1 MDAHQSSPSR
11 VPQPQ
16 RAAVGDAGVLR
27 ELLPIAL
34 WREDAEGRIVEW
46 SLAAQDLL
54 GHRPEHVLGLPATP
68 LLVPDANRELAERL
82 TRRVQAGE
90 TMVGTLPVRH
100 RDGHMVPMEMW
111 IVPAADPTGR
121 PGAMLIAVETSE
133 VLRMRENLAAMESL
147 FTQSPIGLALLGPDL
162 RFLRV
167 NDALARMNGVTAAE
181 HVGRRLTEV
190 VPGVN
195 AAGLE
200 ALMRQV
206 LDSRTPV
213 IDARRVGRTPADP
226 DRDHIWSCS
235 YAPLLDRGPRS
246 GPATAHTGGPTAPA
260 VNHTDGPASPDTVH
274 TGGPGAPA
282 PAVDHAVGGA
292 DPSGRSGRPLGL
304 IASLVDIT
312 ESQEAHIEVERARR
326 RFALLSEAG
335 ARIGTTLDLRQTAEE
350 VVRFL
355 VPQLC
360 DSADVQMLES
370 VLEPDDPAAS
380 SRGVLRRIAAVFP
393 EPVPP
398 NPLLAPGQ
406 TFQLPV
412 DSAYERLV
420 LSGRPTFLTAA
431 DIPVLFPGQAAASL
445 RGYLSTRF
453 GSARTVPLVARGQV
467 LGAVTVTR
475 LKTREPFDDQDA
487 VLIDEVVA
495 RAALN
500 IDNARLYTTQRA
512 AALALQRSL
521 TNSALPAVTG
531 LELTGRYLP
540 ASAHDVGGDWFD
552 VIELP
557 AGRTGLVIG
566 DVMGHGIHAAAVMG
580 QLRTA
585 VRTLARHDIPPTE
598 MLRSLDAVVA
608 DLGEDTMAT
617 CLYAVH
623 SPATGVWTIA
633 RAGHPPPAVV
643 TPDGAVSFLQG
654 PPGTPLGTGAH
665 DFGTEEFP
673 LPPGALLVLY
683 TDGLIEA
690 RDRDLDEGM
699 RQLGRALGRADGP
712 LDEICDGVLD
722 RLLVGPAQDD
732 VALVLARTTIG

>member
-1 MDAHQSSPSR
+1 M
-11 VPQPQ
+11 
-16 RAAVGDAGVLR
+16 LR

-34 WREDAEGRIVEW
+34 WREDAEGHIVEW

-54 GHRPEHVLGLPATP
+54 GHRPEHVLGRLATP

-82 TRRVQAGE
+82 TLRVQAGE

-100 RDGHMVPMEMW
+100 RDGHTIAMEMW
-111 IVPAADPTGR
+111 IVPAADPAGR

-167 NDALARMNGVTAAE
+167 NDALARMNGVAAAE
-181 HVGRRLTEV
+181 HVGRRLIEV

-195 AAGLE
+195 AASLE
-200 ALMRQV
+200 SLMRQV
-206 LDSRTPV
+206 MDSGHAV
-213 IDARRVGRTPADP
+213 VDARRVGRTPADP

-235 YAPLLDRGPRS
+235 YAPLIDRTDRRS
-246 GPATAHTGGPTAPA
+246 
-260 VNHTDGPASPDTVH
+260 
-274 TGGPGAPA
+274 
-282 PAVDHAVGGA
+282 
-292 DPSGRSGRPLGL
+292 LGL

-312 ESQEAHIEVERARR
+312 ESQEAHIEVERARH
-326 RFALLSEAG
+326 RFALLAEAG

-350 VVRFL
+350 TVRFL
-355 VPQLC
+355 VPQLA
-360 DSADVQMLES
+360 DSADVQMLEA
-370 VLEPDDPAAS
+370 VLAPDDPVAS
-380 SRGVLRRIAAVFP
+380 TRGVLRRLAARFP
-393 EPVPP
+393 DPTSPTS
-398 NPLLAPGQ
+398 LLAPGQ
-406 TFQLPV
+406 TFQIPL
-412 DSAYERLV
+412 DSVYEQV
-420 LSGRPTFLTAA
+420 VAHGRPTNLYTTDLPA
-431 DIPVLFPGQAAASL
+431 LFTDPRTEAL
-445 RGYLSTRF
+445 RTYFATRI
-453 GSARTVPLVARGQV
+453 GSARLVPMVARGKV

-475 LKTREPFDDQDA
+475 LRTREPFDAQDC

-500 IDNARLYTTQRA
+500 IDNARLYTTQRE
-512 AALALQRSL
+512 AALTLQRSL

-552 VIELP
+552 VIALP
-557 AGRTGLVIG
+557 GGRTGLVIG

-585 VRTLARHDIPPTE
+585 VRTLARHDIPPAR
-598 MLRSLDAVVA
+598 MLSSLDAVVA

-623 SPATGVWTIA
+623 DPATGGWVIA
-633 RAGHPPPAVV
+633 RAGHPPPAVA
-643 TPDGAVSFLQG
+643 TPDGTITFLDG

-665 DFGTEEFP
+665 DFGTEKVA
-673 LPPGALLVLY
+673 LPKGGLLVLY

-699 RQLGRALGRADGP
+699 RQLARALRP
-712 LDEICDGVLD
+712 LDRPLDVLCDEILEQ
-722 RLLVGPAQDD
+722 LLAAPAQDD
-732 VALVLARTTIG
+732 VAMLLARTTG

>member
-1 MDAHQSSPSR
+1 METHQSSSR
-11 VPQPQ
+11 VPQPP

-34 WREDAEGRIVEW
+34 WREDADGHIVEW

-54 GHRPEHVLGLPATP
+54 GHRPEHVLGRLATP

-82 TRRVQAGE
+82 THRVQAGE

-100 RDGHMVPMEMW
+100 RDGHAVAMEMW
-111 IVPAADPTGR
+111 IVPAADPAGR

-167 NDALARMNGVTAAE
+167 NDALARMNGVTATE

-195 AAGLE
+195 ADSLE
-200 ALMRQV
+200 SLMRQV
-206 LDSRTPV
+206 LHSGTAV
-213 IDARRVGRTPADP
+213 VDARRVGRTPADP

-235 YAPLLDRGPRS
+235 YAPLIDRTDRRS
-246 GPATAHTGGPTAPA
+246 
-260 VNHTDGPASPDTVH
+260 
-274 TGGPGAPA
+274 
-282 PAVDHAVGGA
+282 
-292 DPSGRSGRPLGL
+292 LGL

-312 ESQEAHIEVERARR
+312 ESQEAHTEVERARH
-326 RFALLSEAG
+326 RFALLAEAG
-335 ARIGTTLDLRQTAEE
+335 ARIGTTLDLKQTAEE

-355 VPQLC
+355 VPQLA

-380 SRGVLRRIAAVFP
+380 TRGVLRRLAARFP
-393 EPVPP
+393 DPTAPTS
-398 NPLLAPGQ
+398 LLAAGQ
-406 TFQLPV
+406 TFQLPL
-412 DSAYERLV
+412 DSVYEQVVAR
-420 LSGRPTFLTAA
+420 GRPTNLYTS
-431 DIPVLFPGQAAASL
+431 DIPALFTDPRTEAL
-445 RGYLSTRF
+445 RTYLATRI
-453 GSARTVPLVARGQV
+453 GSARLVPLVARGQV

-475 LKTREPFDDQDA
+475 LRTREPFDAQDC

-500 IDNARLYTTQRA
+500 IDNARLYTTQRE
-512 AALALQRSL
+512 AALTLQRSL
-521 TNSALPAVTG
+521 TNSELPAVTG

-540 ASAHDVGGDWFD
+540 ASAHDVGGDWYD
-552 VIELP
+552 VIALP
-557 AGRTGLVIG
+557 GGRTGLVIG

-585 VRTLARHDIPPTE
+585 VRTLARHDIPPAR
-598 MLRSLDAVVA
+598 MLSSLDAVVA
-608 DLGEDTMAT
+608 DIGEDTMAT
-617 CLYAVH
+617 CVYAVH
-623 SPATGVWTIA
+623 DPATGGWVIA
-633 RAGHPPPAVV
+633 RAGHPPPAVA
-643 TPDGAVSFLQG
+643 TPDGTIRFLDG

-665 DFGTEEFP
+665 DFGTEEVS
-673 LPPGALLVLY
+673 LPAGGLLVLY

-699 RQLGRALGRADGP
+699 RQLAQALHHLDRP
-712 LDEICDGVLD
+712 LDTLCDEVLD
-722 RLLVGPAQDD
+722 QLLAGPAQDD
-732 VALVLARTTIG
+732 VAMLLARTTR

>member
-11 VPQPQ
+11 VPQPP

-46 SLAAQDLL
+46 SLAAQELL
-54 GHRPEHVLGLPATP
+54 GHRPEHVLGLPAAP
-68 LLVPDANRELAERL
+68 LLVPDANRELAEGL

-213 IDARRVGRTPADP
+213 VDARRVGRTPADP

-235 YAPLLDRGPRS
+235 YAPLVDRGTRS
-246 GPATAHTGGPTAPA
+246 AAASGTTPGRSDGTDRAPG
-260 VNHTDGPASPDTVH
+260 VNHTDA
-274 TGGPGAPA
+274 
-282 PAVDHAVGGA
+282 A
-292 DPSGRSGRPLGL
+292 DPTGRAGRPLGL

-312 ESQEAHIEVERARR
+312 ESQEAHIEVERARH

-398 NPLLAPGQ
+398 SPLLAPGQ
-406 TFQLPV
+406 TFQLPAG
-412 DSAYERLV
+412 SAYERLV
-420 LSGRPTFLTAA
+420 LDGRPTFLTAA
-431 DIPVLFPGQAAASL
+431 DIPVLFPGKAAASL
-445 RGYLSTRF
+445 RDYLSTGF

-552 VIELP
+552 VIALP

-623 SPATGVWTIA
+623 SPATGLWTIA

-643 TPDGAVSFLQG
+643 SPDGSVSFLQG

-673 LPPGALLVLY
+673 LPPGGLLALY

-712 LDEICDGVLD
+712 LEEICDAVLG

-732 VALVLARTTIG
+732 VALVLARTTAG

>member
-1 MDAHQSSPSR
+1 METHQSSSR
-11 VPQPQ
+11 VPQPP

-54 GHRPEHVLGLPATP
+54 GHRPEHVLGRLATP
-68 LLVPDANRELAERL
+68 LLVPDANRELADRL
-82 TRRVQAGE
+82 THRVQNGE

-100 RDGHMVPMEMW
+100 RDGHMVAMEMW
-111 IVPAADPTGR
+111 IVPAADPAGR

-167 NDALARMNGVTAAE
+167 NDTLARMNGVPAAE

-195 AAGLE
+195 ATSLE
-200 ALMRQV
+200 SLMRQV
-206 LDSRTPV
+206 LESGTAV
-213 IDARRVGRTPADP
+213 VDARRVGRTPADP
-226 DRDHIWSCS
+226 DRDRIWSCS
-235 YAPLLDRGPRS
+235 YAPLVDRTDRRS
-246 GPATAHTGGPTAPA
+246 
-260 VNHTDGPASPDTVH
+260 
-274 TGGPGAPA
+274 
-282 PAVDHAVGGA
+282 
-292 DPSGRSGRPLGL
+292 LGL

-312 ESQEAHIEVERARR
+312 ESQEAHSEVERARH
-326 RFALLSEAG
+326 RFALLAEAG
-335 ARIGTTLDLRQTAEE
+335 AKIGTTLDLKQTAEE
-350 VVRFL
+350 AVRFL
-355 VPQLC
+355 VPQLA

-380 SRGVLRRIAAVFP
+380 TRGVLRRLAARFP
-393 EPVPP
+393 DPTAPTSV
-398 NPLLAPGQ
+398 LTPGQ
-406 TFQLPV
+406 TFQIPL
-412 DSAYERLV
+412 DSVYEQVVSR
-420 LSGRPTFLTAA
+420 GRPFNLYTSDVQA
-431 DIPVLFPGQAAASL
+431 LFTGPRTEAL
-445 RGYLSTRF
+445 RTYFSTRI
-453 GSARTVPLVARGQV
+453 GSARLVPLVARGQV
-467 LGAVTVTR
+467 LGAVAVTR
-475 LKTREPFDDQDA
+475 LRTREPFDAQDC

-500 IDNARLYTTQRA
+500 IDNARLYTTQRE
-512 AALALQRSL
+512 AALTLQRSL
-521 TNSALPAVTG
+521 TNSELPAVTG

-552 VIELP
+552 VIALP
-557 AGRTGLVIG
+557 GGRTGLVIG

-585 VRTLARHDIPPTE
+585 VRTLARHDIPPAA
-598 MLRSLDAVVA
+598 MLSSLDAVVA

-617 CLYAVH
+617 CVYAVH
-623 SPATGVWTIA
+623 DPATGGWVIA
-633 RAGHPPPAVV
+633 RAGHPPPAVA
-643 TPDGAVSFLQG
+643 TPDGTITFLDG

-665 DFGTEEFP
+665 DFGTEEVA
-673 LPPGALLVLY
+673 LPAGGLLVLY

-699 RQLGRALGRADGP
+699 RQLAQALRPLDRPLDTLCDEVLGR
-712 LDEICDGVLD
+712 
-722 RLLVGPAQDD
+722 LLAGAAQDD
-732 VALVLARTTIG
+732 VAMLLARTTR

>member
-11 VPQPQ
+11 VPQPP

-54 GHRPEHVLGLPATP
+54 GHRPEHVLGLPAAP
-68 LLVPDANRELAERL
+68 LLVPDANRELAGRL
-82 TRRVQAGE
+82 TRRVQSGE

-100 RDGHMVPMEMW
+100 RDGHTVPMEMW

-167 NDALARMNGVTAAE
+167 NDALARMNGVSAAE

-195 AAGLE
+195 AVSLE
-200 ALMRQV
+200 SLMREV

-235 YAPLLDRGPRS
+235 YAPLVDRGTRS
-246 GPATAHTGGPTAPA
+246 GPGGHATSGHA
-260 VNHTDGPASPDTVH
+260 DGV
-274 TGGPGAPA
+274 
-282 PAVDHAVGGA
+282 A
-292 DPSGRSGRPLGL
+292 DPGRSGRPLGL

-312 ESQEAHIEVERARR
+312 ESQEAHIEVERARH

-360 DSADVQMLES
+360 DSADVQMLEA
-370 VLEPDDPAAS
+370 VLEPDDPAVS

-398 NPLLAPGQ
+398 SPLLGPGQ
-406 TFQLPV
+406 TFQLPAG
-412 DSAYERLV
+412 SPYERLV
-420 LSGRPTFLTAA
+420 LDGRPTFLTER
-431 DIPVLFPGQAAASL
+431 DIPVLFPGKAAESL
-445 RGYLSTRF
+445 RDYLSTRF

-475 LKTREPFDDQDA
+475 LKSREPFDDQDA

-557 AGRTGLVIG
+557 GGRTGLVIG

-623 SPATGVWTIA
+623 SPSTGTWTIA
-633 RAGHPPPAVV
+633 RAGHLPPAVV
-643 TPDGAVSFLQG
+643 TPEGAVSFLQG

-665 DFGTEEFP
+665 DFGTEELP
-673 LPPGALLVLY
+673 LPPGGLLVLY

-699 RQLGRALGRADGP
+699 RQLGRALDRTGGT
-712 LDEICDGVLD
+712 LDEVCDEVLA
-722 RLLVGPAQDD
+722 RLLVDPAQDD
-732 VALVLARTTIG
+732 VALVLARTTA

>member
-1 MDAHQSSPSR
+1 METHESSSR
-11 VPQPQ
+11 VPQPP

-54 GHRPEHVLGLPATP
+54 GHRQEHVIGRLATP

-100 RDGHMVPMEMW
+100 RDGHTIAMEMW
-111 IVPAADPTGR
+111 IVPAADPEGR

-162 RFLRV
+162 RFLRI
-167 NDALARMNGVTAAE
+167 NDALARMNGVSAAE
-181 HVGRRLTEV
+181 HVGHRLTEV

-195 AAGLE
+195 AASLE
-200 ALMRQV
+200 SLMRQV
-206 LDSRTPV
+206 LESGNAV
-213 IDARRVGRTPADP
+213 VDARRVGRTPADP

-235 YAPLLDRGPRS
+235 YAPLIDRTDRRS
-246 GPATAHTGGPTAPA
+246 
-260 VNHTDGPASPDTVH
+260 
-274 TGGPGAPA
+274 
-282 PAVDHAVGGA
+282 
-292 DPSGRSGRPLGL
+292 LGL

-312 ESQEAHIEVERARR
+312 ESQEAHTEVERARH
-326 RFALLSEAG
+326 RFALLAEAG
-335 ARIGTTLDLRQTAEE
+335 ARIGTTLDLQQTAEE
-350 VVRFL
+350 AVRFL
-355 VPQLC
+355 VPQLA

-370 VLEPDDPAAS
+370 VLEPDDPVAS
-380 SRGVLRRIAAVFP
+380 TRGVLRRLAARFP
-393 EPVPP
+393 DPTAPTS
-398 NPLLAPGQ
+398 LLVPGQ
-406 TFQLPV
+406 TFQIPL
-412 DSAYERLV
+412 DSVYEEVVAR
-420 LSGRPTFLTAA
+420 GRPTNLFTS
-431 DIPVLFPGQAAASL
+431 DIPELFTDPRTEAL
-445 RGYLSTRF
+445 RTYFATRI
-453 GSARTVPLVARGQV
+453 GSARLVPMVARGQV
-467 LGAVTVTR
+467 LGSVTVTR
-475 LKTREPFDDQDA
+475 LRTREPFDEQDC

-500 IDNARLYTTQRA
+500 IDNARLYTTQRE
-512 AALALQRSL
+512 AALTLQRSL

-552 VIELP
+552 VITVP
-557 AGRTGLVIG
+557 GGRTGLVIG

-585 VRTLARHDIPPTE
+585 VRTLARHDIPPAE
-598 MLRSLDAVVA
+598 MLSSLDAVVA
-608 DLGEDTMAT
+608 DIGEDTMAT
-617 CLYAVH
+617 CVYAVH
-623 SPATGVWTIA
+623 DPATRGWVIA
-633 RAGHPPPAVV
+633 RAGHPPPAVA
-643 TPDGAVSFLQG
+643 TPDGTITFLDG

-665 DFGTEEFP
+665 DFGTEEVT
-673 LPPGALLVLY
+673 LPAGGLLVLY

-699 RQLGRALGRADGP
+699 RQLARALRHLDRP
-712 LDEICDGVLD
+712 LDELCDEILEK
-722 RLLVGPAQDD
+722 LLAGPAQDD
-732 VALVLARTTIG
+732 VAMLLARMTR

>member
-1 MDAHQSSPSR
+1 METHQSSSR
-11 VPQPQ
+11 VPQPP

-34 WREDAEGRIVEW
+34 WREDADGHIVEW

-54 GHRPEHVLGLPATP
+54 GHRPEHVLGRLATP
-68 LLVPDANRELAERL
+68 LLVPDANRELADRL
-82 TRRVQAGE
+82 THRVQAGE

-100 RDGHMVPMEMW
+100 RDGHTVAMEMW
-111 IVPAADPTGR
+111 IVPAADPAGR

-167 NDALARMNGVTAAE
+167 NDALARMNGVAAAQ

-195 AAGLE
+195 ADSLE
-200 ALMRQV
+200 SLMRQV
-206 LDSRTPV
+206 LHSGTAV
-213 IDARRVGRTPADP
+213 VDARRVGRTPADP

-235 YAPLLDRGPRS
+235 YAPLIDRADRRS
-246 GPATAHTGGPTAPA
+246 
-260 VNHTDGPASPDTVH
+260 
-274 TGGPGAPA
+274 
-282 PAVDHAVGGA
+282 
-292 DPSGRSGRPLGL
+292 LGL

-312 ESQEAHIEVERARR
+312 ESQEAHTEVERARH

-335 ARIGTTLDLRQTAEE
+335 ARIGTTLDLKQTAEE
-350 VVRFL
+350 AVRFL
-355 VPQLC
+355 VPQLA

-380 SRGVLRRIAAVFP
+380 TRGVLRRLAARFP
-393 EPVPP
+393 DPTAPTSM
-398 NPLLAPGQ
+398 LTPGQ
-406 TFQLPV
+406 TFQLPL
-412 DSAYERLV
+412 DSVYEQVVAR
-420 LSGRPTFLTAA
+420 GRPTDLYTS
-431 DIPVLFPGQAAASL
+431 DIPELFTDPRTEAL
-445 RGYLSTRF
+445 RTYFATRI
-453 GSARTVPLVARGQV
+453 GSARLVPLVARGQV

-475 LKTREPFDDQDA
+475 LRTREPFDAQDC

-500 IDNARLYTTQRA
+500 IDNARLYTTQRE
-512 AALALQRSL
+512 AALTLQRSL
-521 TNSALPAVTG
+521 TNSELPDVTG

-540 ASAHDVGGDWFD
+540 ASSHDVGGDWFD
-552 VIELP
+552 AIALP
-557 AGRTGLVIG
+557 GGRTGLVIG

-585 VRTLARHDIPPTE
+585 VRTLARHDIPPAR
-598 MLRSLDAVVA
+598 MLSSLDAVVA

-617 CLYAVH
+617 CVYAVH
-623 SPATGVWTIA
+623 DPATGGWVIA
-633 RAGHPPPAVV
+633 RAGHPPPAVAA
-643 TPDGAVSFLQG
+643 PDGTVTFLDG

-665 DFGTEEFP
+665 DFGTEELS
-673 LPPGALLVLY
+673 LPAGGLLVLY

-699 RQLGRALGRADGP
+699 RQLARVLRNLDRP
-712 LDEICDGVLD
+712 LDMLCDEILHG
-722 RLLVGPAQDD
+722 LLAGPAQDD
-732 VALVLARTTIG
+732 VAMLLARVTR

>member
-1 MDAHQSSPSR
+1 METDQSSSR
-11 VPQPQ
+11 VPQPP

-34 WREDAEGRIVEW
+34 WREDADGRIVEW

-54 GHRPEHVLGLPATP
+54 GHRPEHVLGRLATP
-68 LLVPDANRELAERL
+68 LLVPDANRELADKL
-82 TRRVQAGE
+82 TDRVQAGE

-100 RDGHMVPMEMW
+100 RDGHTVAMEMW
-111 IVPAADPTGR
+111 IVPAADPQGR

-181 HVGRRLTEV
+181 HVGHRLTEV

-195 AAGLE
+195 AVSLE
-200 ALMRQV
+200 SLMRQV
-206 LDSRTPV
+206 LDSGHAV
-213 IDARRVGRTPADP
+213 VDARRVGRTPADP

-235 YAPLLDRGPRS
+235 YAPLVDRTERRS
-246 GPATAHTGGPTAPA
+246 
-260 VNHTDGPASPDTVH
+260 
-274 TGGPGAPA
+274 
-282 PAVDHAVGGA
+282 
-292 DPSGRSGRPLGL
+292 LGI

-312 ESQEAHIEVERARR
+312 ESQEAHSEVERARH
-326 RFALLSEAG
+326 RFALLAEAG

-350 VVRFL
+350 AVRFL
-355 VPQLC
+355 VPQLA

-370 VLEPDDPAAS
+370 VLAPDDPVAS
-380 SRGVLRRIAAVFP
+380 TRGVLRRLAARFP
-393 EPVPP
+393 DPTAPTS
-398 NPLLAPGQ
+398 LLADGQ
-406 TFQLPV
+406 TFQIPL
-412 DSAYERLV
+412 DSVYEQVVAR
-420 LSGRPTFLTAA
+420 GRPTNLYAS
-431 DIPVLFPGQAAASL
+431 DLPELFTDPRTEAL
-445 RGYLSTRF
+445 RAYFATRI
-453 GSARTVPLVARGQV
+453 GSARLVPMVARGKV

-475 LKTREPFDDQDA
+475 LRTREPFDAQDC

-500 IDNARLYTTQRA
+500 IDNARLYTTQRE
-512 AALALQRSL
+512 AALTLQRSL

-552 VIELP
+552 VIALP
-557 AGRTGLVIG
+557 GGRTGLVIG

-585 VRTLARHDIPPTE
+585 VRTLARHDIPPAR
-598 MLRSLDAVVA
+598 MLSSLDAVVA

-617 CLYAVH
+617 CVYAVH
-623 SPATGVWTIA
+623 DPATGGWGIA
-633 RAGHPPPAVV
+633 RAGHPPPAVA
-643 TPDGAVSFLQG
+643 TPDGSVTFLDG

-665 DFGTEEFP
+665 DFGTQEVA
-673 LPPGALLVLY
+673 LPSGGLLVLY

-699 RQLGRALGRADGP
+699 RQLGRALRHLDRP
-712 LDEICDGVLD
+712 LDALCDEILGQ
-722 RLLVGPAQDD
+722 LLAAPAQDD
-732 VALVLARTTIG
+732 VAMLLARTTR

>member
-1 MDAHQSSPSR
+1 M
-11 VPQPQ
+11 
-16 RAAVGDAGVLR
+16 LR

-54 GHRPEHVLGLPATP
+54 GHRQEHVIGRLATP

-100 RDGHMVPMEMW
+100 RDGHTIAMEMW
-111 IVPAADPTGR
+111 IVPAADPEGR

-162 RFLRV
+162 RFLRI
-167 NDALARMNGVTAAE
+167 NDALARMNGVSAAE
-181 HVGRRLTEV
+181 HVGHRLTEV

-195 AAGLE
+195 AASLE
-200 ALMRQV
+200 SLMRQV
-206 LDSRTPV
+206 LESGNAV
-213 IDARRVGRTPADP
+213 VDARRVGRTPADP

-235 YAPLLDRGPRS
+235 YAPLIDRTDRRS
-246 GPATAHTGGPTAPA
+246 
-260 VNHTDGPASPDTVH
+260 
-274 TGGPGAPA
+274 
-282 PAVDHAVGGA
+282 
-292 DPSGRSGRPLGL
+292 LGL

-312 ESQEAHIEVERARR
+312 ESQEAHTEVERARH
-326 RFALLSEAG
+326 RFALLAEAG
-335 ARIGTTLDLRQTAEE
+335 ARIGTTLDLQQTAEE
-350 VVRFL
+350 AVRFL
-355 VPQLC
+355 VPQLA

-370 VLEPDDPAAS
+370 VLEPDDPVAS
-380 SRGVLRRIAAVFP
+380 TRGVLRRLAARFP
-393 EPVPP
+393 DPTAPTS
-398 NPLLAPGQ
+398 LLVPGQ
-406 TFQLPV
+406 TFQIPL
-412 DSAYERLV
+412 DSVYEEVVAR
-420 LSGRPTFLTAA
+420 GRPTNLFTS
-431 DIPVLFPGQAAASL
+431 DIPELFTDPRTEAL
-445 RGYLSTRF
+445 RTYFATRI
-453 GSARTVPLVARGQV
+453 GSARLVPMVARGQV
-467 LGAVTVTR
+467 LGSVTVTR
-475 LKTREPFDDQDA
+475 LRTREPFDEQDC

-500 IDNARLYTTQRA
+500 IDNARLYTTQRE
-512 AALALQRSL
+512 AALTLQRSL

-552 VIELP
+552 VITVP
-557 AGRTGLVIG
+557 GGRTGLVIG

-585 VRTLARHDIPPTE
+585 VRTLARHDIPPAE
-598 MLRSLDAVVA
+598 MLSSLDAVVA
-608 DLGEDTMAT
+608 DIGEDTMAT
-617 CLYAVH
+617 CVYAVH
-623 SPATGVWTIA
+623 DPATRGWVIA
-633 RAGHPPPAVV
+633 RAGHPPPAVA
-643 TPDGAVSFLQG
+643 TPDGTITFLDG

-665 DFGTEEFP
+665 DFGTEEVT
-673 LPPGALLVLY
+673 LPAGGLLVLY

-699 RQLGRALGRADGP
+699 RQLARALRHLDRP
-712 LDEICDGVLD
+712 LDELCDEILEK
-722 RLLVGPAQDD
+722 LLAGPAQDD
-732 VALVLARTTIG
+732 VAMLLARMTR

>member
-11 VPQPQ
+11 VPQPP

-46 SLAAQDLL
+46 SLAAQELL
-54 GHRPEHVLGLPATP
+54 GHRPEHVLGLPAAP
-68 LLVPDANRELAERL
+68 LLVPDANRELAEGL

-213 IDARRVGRTPADP
+213 VDARRVGRTPADP

-235 YAPLLDRGPRS
+235 YAPLVDRGTRS
-246 GPATAHTGGPTAPA
+246 AAASGTTPARSDGTDRAPG
-260 VNHTDGPASPDTVH
+260 VNHTDA
-274 TGGPGAPA
+274 
-282 PAVDHAVGGA
+282 A
-292 DPSGRSGRPLGL
+292 DPTGRAGRPLGL

-312 ESQEAHIEVERARR
+312 ESQEAHIEVERARH

-398 NPLLAPGQ
+398 SPLLAPGQ
-406 TFQLPV
+406 TFQLPAG
-412 DSAYERLV
+412 SAYERLV
-420 LSGRPTFLTAA
+420 LDGRPTFLTAA
-431 DIPVLFPGQAAASL
+431 DIPVLFPGKAAASL
-445 RGYLSTRF
+445 RDYLSTGF

-552 VIELP
+552 VIALP

-623 SPATGVWTIA
+623 SPATGLWTIA

-643 TPDGAVSFLQG
+643 SPDGSVSFLQG

-673 LPPGALLVLY
+673 LPPGGLLALY

-712 LDEICDGVLD
+712 LEEICDAVLG

-732 VALVLARTTIG
+732 VALVLARTTAG

>member
-1 MDAHQSSPSR
+1 METHESSSR
-11 VPQPQ
+11 VPQPP

-34 WREDAEGRIVEW
+34 WREDAEGHIVEW

-54 GHRPEHVLGLPATP
+54 GHRPEHVLGRLATP

-82 TRRVQAGE
+82 TLRVQAGE

-100 RDGHMVPMEMW
+100 RDGHTIAMEMW
-111 IVPAADPTGR
+111 IVPAADPAGR

-167 NDALARMNGVTAAE
+167 NDALARMNGVAAAE

-195 AAGLE
+195 AASLE
-200 ALMRQV
+200 SLMRQV
-206 LDSRTPV
+206 MDSGHAV
-213 IDARRVGRTPADP
+213 VDARRVGRTPADP
-226 DRDHIWSCS
+226 ERDHIWSCS
-235 YAPLLDRGPRS
+235 YAPLIDRTDRRS
-246 GPATAHTGGPTAPA
+246 
-260 VNHTDGPASPDTVH
+260 
-274 TGGPGAPA
+274 
-282 PAVDHAVGGA
+282 
-292 DPSGRSGRPLGL
+292 LGL

-312 ESQEAHIEVERARR
+312 ESQEAHIEVERARH
-326 RFALLSEAG
+326 RFALLAEAG

-350 VVRFL
+350 TVRFL
-355 VPQLC
+355 VPQLA
-360 DSADVQMLES
+360 DSADVQMLEA
-370 VLEPDDPAAS
+370 VLAPDDPVAS
-380 SRGVLRRIAAVFP
+380 TRGVLRRLAARFP
-393 EPVPP
+393 DPTSPTS
-398 NPLLAPGQ
+398 LLAPGQ
-406 TFQLPV
+406 TFQIPL
-412 DSAYERLV
+412 DSVYEQV
-420 LSGRPTFLTAA
+420 VANGRPTNLYTTDLPA
-431 DIPVLFPGQAAASL
+431 LFTDPRTEAL
-445 RGYLSTRF
+445 RTYFATRI
-453 GSARTVPLVARGQV
+453 GSARLVPMVARGKV

-475 LKTREPFDDQDA
+475 LRTREPFDAQDC

-500 IDNARLYTTQRA
+500 IDNARLYTTQRE
-512 AALALQRSL
+512 AALTLQRSL

-552 VIELP
+552 VIALP
-557 AGRTGLVIG
+557 GGRTGLVIG

-585 VRTLARHDIPPTE
+585 VRTLARHDIPPAR
-598 MLRSLDAVVA
+598 MLSSLDAVVA

-623 SPATGVWTIA
+623 DPATGGWVIA
-633 RAGHPPPAVV
+633 RAGHPPPAVA
-643 TPDGAVSFLQG
+643 TPDGTITFLDG

-665 DFGTEEFP
+665 DFGTEEVA
-673 LPPGALLVLY
+673 LPKGGLLVLY

-699 RQLGRALGRADGP
+699 RQLARALRP
-712 LDEICDGVLD
+712 LDRPLDVLCDEILEQ
-722 RLLVGPAQDD
+722 LLAAPAQDD
-732 VALVLARTTIG
+732 VAMLLARTTG